1 MARDKVP
8 TISNH
13 LSLVAIP
20 LTTTRQSIGQRRSTP
35 PQSTT
40 NQRPTSIASSEI
52 LKTKLRSRSKSGC
65 EVSLTES
72 TFREPI
78 LRNHP
83 PFTTRPTKTTLLA
96 QSEKWTFHRWTSKK
110 LTALTLITIP
120 TLTKSLLKRLSLT
133 LQDRILSI
141 AQPSNTQISLC
152 CLREIWNYPS
162 WLK

>member
-1 MARDKVP
+1 MDRDKVP
-8 TISNH
+8 TTLSH
-13 LSLVAIP
+13 LSQVAIP

-52 LKTKLRSRSKSGC
+52 IKTKLRSRSKNGC
-65 EVSLTES
+65 EVSLIES

-78 LRNHP
+78 PRNRP
-83 PFTTRPTKTTLLA
+83 PFTTRTTKTTLLA

-110 LTALTLITIP
+110 STVQTLITIP
-120 TLTKSLLKRLSLT
+120 TLTRSRLKRLSLT
-133 LQDRILSI
+133 LQDQIRSI
-141 AQPSNTQISLC
+141 EQPFNTRISLC
-152 CLREIWNYPS
+152 CLREIWNCPS